1 MERKNRS
8 SGRCSV
14 DLLPMEAFGTI
25 AKNTAAFSVSVSFM
39 RIYKFRLLWYPET
52 IRNEERGGYLIMYL
66 AHISED
72 GREQT
77 VEAHLRETAALCGG
91 FCRSPRGSVD

>member
-1 MERKNRS
+1 
-8 SGRCSV
+8 
-14 DLLPMEAFGTI
+14 
-25 AKNTAAFSVSVSFM
+25 
-39 RIYKFRLLWYPET
+39 
-52 IRNEERGGYLIMYL
+52 MYL

-91 FCRSPRGSVD
+91 FCRSPHGERGLK